1 MFIVCSVKAKADVP
15 GFFLPAGEGL
25 LPTAT
30 KPAEV
35 WDDGAP
41 EVGDDGN
48 VTGLVERIGEG
59 RVDVREQ
66 TRRNRERSEWEERAE
81 RLGKAVRLTTT
92 EVDAASA

>member
-1 MFIVCSVKAKADVP
+1 M
-15 GFFLPAGEGL
+15 
-25 LPTAT
+25 
-30 KPAEV
+30 
-35 WDDGAP
+35 
-41 EVGDDGN
+41 GDDGN

-66 TRRNRERSEWEERAE
+66 TRRNRERNEWEERAE